1 MSISKILLSCLLF
14 FACISCQK
22 QIDSQDPDPV
32 IPPSGERIK
41 TYTEDY
47 TASSGHYVTTYNLS
61 YDASGKIIS
70 LVSATSPGDRFE
82 YKYATGMVTLDLYNA
97 NVLAIHE
104 LLFLN
109 SNSFIDSTVADNGPD
124 DSTSE
129 KYEYNAAKQLT
140 KLTSYNILGG
150 AHTVDDVSNYF
161 YDGNGNQIKEVSKYF
176 VTTYDYYPNLKNP
189 ITFQSP
195 FLPTPTLLIKTTTNT
210 NGGTVVVLNHTYTF
224 DSSNRL
230 STEKVVA
237 DNGEILIKTYTY

>member
-1 MSISKILLSCLLF
+1 MSIYKFLLPCLF
-14 FACISCQK
+14 VFAFNSCQK
-22 QIDSQDPDPV
+22 QIDNPDPNPV
-32 IPPSGERIK
+32 VQPSTDKVK

-47 TASSGHYVTTYNLS
+47 TASSGHYVNTYNLS
-61 YDASGKIIS
+61 YDASGKILS
-70 LVSATSPGDRFE
+70 LVSATSAGDRFE
-82 YKYATGMVTLDLYNA
+82 YKYSTGLVTLDLYTA
-97 NVLAIHE
+97 NVLGIHE

-109 SNSFIDSTVADNGPD
+109 SNSFIDSTVADNGPG

-140 KLTSYNILGG
+140 KLTSYSISGG
-150 AHTVDDVSNYF
+150 ADVVDDVANYF
-161 YDGNGNQIKEVSKYF
+161 YDSNGNQIKEVSNSS

-189 ITFQSP
+189 ITFQHP

-230 STEKVVA
+230 STEKVIA
-237 DNGEILIKTYTY
+237 DNGEILIRTYTY